1 MNASTKNPT
10 RFQLGQIYATPG
22 TLEIDPSTGCT
33 ALPVTEAAIGAACVR
48 KMRRRTIGR

>member
-22 TLEIDPSTGCT
+22 TLEIDPIHRMHCLARHRSGDWG
-33 ALPVTEAAIGAACVR
+33 GA
-48 KMRRRTIGR
+48 